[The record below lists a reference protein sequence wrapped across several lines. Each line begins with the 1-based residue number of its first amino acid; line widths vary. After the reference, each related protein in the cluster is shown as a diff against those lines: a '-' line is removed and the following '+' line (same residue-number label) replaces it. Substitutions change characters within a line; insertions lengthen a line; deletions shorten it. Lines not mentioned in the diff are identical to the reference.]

1 MSYVFVYRKNSFFV
15 VSFVFRLFFSHVFL
29 FEENKYS
36 LFLLF
41 QKLLI
46 VVSTQKHN
54 FEMKRKHCSY
64 GKILAGIAGVIF
76 LSGCS
81 KMETQSE
88 GMPILISAGMKVYTR
103 ATDTS
108 FEQGDALGLYLVK
121 WGSGTPGSLQSTG
134 NYGDNLPFSLTSSG
148 WQTNVT
154 AQYP

>member
-1 MSYVFVYRKNSFFV
+1 
-15 VSFVFRLFFSHVFL
+15 
-29 FEENKYS
+29 
-36 LFLLF
+36 
-41 QKLLI
+41 
-46 VVSTQKHN
+46 
-54 FEMKRKHCSY
+54 MKKRIMY
-64 GKILAGIAGVIF
+64 GLALAGIAGVIF

-121 WGSGTPGSLQSTG
+121 WASGTPGSLQSTG
-134 NYGDNLPFSLTSSG
+134 NYGDNLSFSLTSSG